1 MGVALGLSLAAVV
14 TLAGPVWPHLFTQD
28 DEVLGA
34 VALLMPLV
42 AGMLPLNAIVY
53 VLDGE
58 SSHPAGL
65 CQGSFA
71 APLSRCRGLFTE
83 H

>member
-28 DEVLGA
+28 EEVLGA

-58 SSHPAGL
+58 SSKQDRA
-65 CQGSFA
+65 GSFIQSHC
-71 APLSRCRGLFTE
+71 LSRYKDHFTE
-83 H
+83 Y